1 MKACACNEYGSVR
14 DDCEQMTGRCVCKVG
29 GIQGMKCDVCPEGMI
44 LGTDGCTDGE
54 LYLIVFIGFPI
65 IYWYIFFWQRL

>member
-1 MKACACNEYGSVR
+1 
-14 DDCEQMTGRCVCKVG
+14 
-29 GIQGMKCDVCPEGMI
+29 MI

>member
-1 MKACACNEYGSVR
+1 
-14 DDCEQMTGRCVCKVG
+14 MTGRCVCKVG

-65 IYWYIFFWQRL
+65 IY